1 MPGATQIAYRFGSF
15 LLVPADKQLLRDG
28 KPVPL
33 TPKVYETLLLLV
45 ESRGRLVE
53 KEEFHKRLWPD
64 SFVEDVALA
73 HNISQL
79 RKALGKGVAG
89 AHLIATV
96 PKRGYRFLAE
106 VEAVPGLQEKTPARV
121 TLAVLPF
128 ENLGAG
134 PEQDYLADGLTEELI
149 ASLGQ
154 IDPDHLGVIGRTSM
168 MSYKRTS
175 KTLAEIGRELGAGF
189 LVESSLRGEAGRL
202 RITSKLIR
210 ASDQNAI
217 WSASYD
223 GRPDSVL
230 EFQRKLSVAI
240 GQEIRLR
247 LSPERLTALERRQT
261 HSVEAYELY
270 LRGRHFF
277 NLLSQ
282 QTTRRA
288 VDHFTRAT
296 QLDPEYALAWSGLA
310 DAYSA
315 SPINGDA
322 PPLQVWPR
330 AREAADRAFAAAPDL
345 AESHT
350 SLALVNFWLDW
361 DWPAAQTSF
370 RKAIALD
377 PSNVLAHRTLGILL
391 SILGRQDEG
400 RAAFRRVRELDPLH
414 PAHHALSGQ
423 GAFFARDYAAAVQFS
438 RQATLV
444 DPEFWVGH
452 YQLAQ
457 AYEQLGDYDLA
468 LEALH
473 QAGRFSGGNS
483 KVISLRGYLFAK
495 LRQGDVAREVLRTLE
510 AVSRERY
517 VPPYASALVYAGLDE
532 RDLALDWL
540 ERAYDARDVHLILLP
555 ADPKWDGFREDERF
569 QALVCRCGFLEKPNP
584 SPPFQGPATYG
595 NDRR

>member
-1 MPGATQIAYRFGSF
+1 MAGASQIAYRFANF
-15 LLVPADKQLLRDG
+15 LLVTADKQLLRDG

-33 TPKVYETLLLLV
+33 TPKVYETLLLLL
-45 ESRGRLVE
+45 ESGGRLVE
-53 KEEFHKRLWPD
+53 KEEFLKRLWPD
-64 SFVEDVALA
+64 SFVEEVALA

-79 RKALGKGVAG
+79 RKALGNGAAGVR
-89 AHLIATV
+89 LIETV
-96 PKRGYRFLAE
+96 PKRGYRFLANVEE
-106 VEAVPGLQEKTPARV
+106 VSGPRDKAARV

-149 ASLGQ
+149 IALGQ
-154 IDPDHLGVIGRTSM
+154 IDPDHLGVIGRTST
-168 MSYKRTS
+168 MSYKHTS
-175 KTLAEIGRELGAGF
+175 KTLAEIGRELGAEF

-210 ASDQNAI
+210 ARDQNAI
-217 WSASYD
+217 WSAGYD

-230 EFQRKLSVAI
+230 EFQRKLSLAI

-261 HSVEAYELY
+261 HSVEAYDLY
-270 LRGRHFF
+270 LRGRYFF
-277 NLLSQ
+277 NLLSP

-288 VDHFTRAT
+288 VDYFTRAT

-310 DAYSA
+310 DSYSA

-330 AREAADRAFAAAPDL
+330 AREAAARAFAAATDL

-350 SLALVNFWLDW
+350 SLALVDFWLNW
-361 DWPAAQTSF
+361 DWPAAETSF
-370 RKAIALD
+370 QKAVGLD

-391 SILGRQDEG
+391 SVLGRHDEARSALR
-400 RAAFRRVRELDPLH
+400 RARELDPLH

-438 RQATLV
+438 RQATAV
-444 DPEFWVGH
+444 DPEFWVGY

-457 AYEQLGDYDLA
+457 SCEQLGEYDLA
-468 LEALH
+468 LEALN

-483 KVISLRGYLFAK
+483 KVISLRGYVLT
-495 LRQGDVAREVLRTLE
+495 RQGRTDAAREVLRTLE

-517 VPPYASALVYAGLDE
+517 VPPYATALVHAGIGE
-532 RDLALDWL
+532 RDLALNWL
-540 ERAYDARDVHLILLP
+540 ERAYDAHDVHLILLP
-555 ADPKWDGFREDERF
+555 ADPKWDSFREDARF
-569 QALVCRCGFLEKPNP
+569 RALVFRCGFSGKPTP
-584 SPPFQGPATYG
+584 THGPASAETT
-595 NDRR
+595 